1 VVGHFP
7 KHAFIVPETVKTI
20 ELDLQL
26 RYIPTVAT
34 ARLKLEDIHY
44 MSISTATTTTAVST
58 SNAGWQG
65 VKLKQGLVVLGLI
78 LAIWFT
84 PAPAGLS
91 VQAWHLFAIFITS
104 IVCIVVKPLPMGA
117 MAILSMSA
125 CIFTN
130 TLTVEQTLSSFN
142 SKTIW
147 LIVIAF
153 LLARGFIK
161 TGLGSRVAYYFVY
174 FLGKST
180 LGLGYGLMFTEF
192 LLSPFVPSN
201 TARGAGIIYPLTT
214 SLSKEFNSDPKDNTH
229 RRMGSFLITICYHT
243 NLITSTM
250 FVTAM
255 ACNPLI
261 VIFATDFGVNLTWLS
276 WAKATIVPGLISLL
290 SLPLIIYYVYPPEI
304 KKTPGAKEFATE
316 RLKAMGPVSKNEW
329 LMLST
334 FGLLLV
340 LWMFGEMIGVDA
352 TGAAFLGLAL
362 LLVGGVLTWDDILS
376 ERNAWDTFIWLTV
389 LLMMT
394 NFLAKFGMISWFSG
408 HMQTMVTG
416 YSWPAALAILIIVF
430 FSSHY
435 FFASLTAFISSLYSA
450 FTAVAIATGTPPE
463 LAVLMFAF
471 IATLSACTTHYGTG
485 TGPVYFGTNY
495 IPVSRWWSIGAI
507 MGLTHIVVWCG
518 IGLSWWKFIGIW

>member
-1 VVGHFP
+1 
-7 KHAFIVPETVKTI
+7 
-20 ELDLQL
+20 
-26 RYIPTVAT
+26 
-34 ARLKLEDIHY
+34 
-44 MSISTATTTTAVST
+44 MNISTATTAVATKPGS
-58 SNAGWQG
+58 WEG
-65 VKLKQGLVVLGLI
+65 VKIKQGLLILSLVLG
-78 LAIWFT
+78 IWFT
-84 PAPAGLS
+84 PAPTGLS
-91 VQAWHLFAIFITS
+91 TEAWHLFAIFITS

-117 MAILSMSA
+117 ISILGIAA
-125 CIFTN
+125 CVFTN
-130 TLTVEQTLSSFN
+130 TLTVDQALSSFN

-174 FLGKST
+174 FFGKST

-250 FVTAM
+250 FITAM
-255 ACNPLI
+255 ACNPLM
-261 VIFATDFGVNLTWLS
+261 VIFAQEFGVNLTWLS
-276 WAKATIVPGLISLL
+276 WAKATIVPGMISLIT
-290 SLPLIIYYVYPPEI
+290 LPLIIYYVYPPEI

-316 RLKAMGPVSKNEW
+316 RLQKLGPISKNEIY
-329 LMLST
+329 MLTT
-334 FGLLLV
+334 FALLLV
-340 LWMFGEMIGVDA
+340 LWMFGDKIGVDA
-352 TGAAFLGLAL
+352 TGAAFLGLGL

-376 ERNAWDTFIWLTV
+376 ERNAWDTFIWLTT

-394 NFLAKFGMISWFSG
+394 TFLAKFGMVTWFSA
-408 HMQTMVTG
+408 HIQNMVTG
-416 YSWPAALAILIIVF
+416 YSWPAALAILIGVF
-430 FSSHY
+430 FYSHY
-435 FFASLTAFISSLYSA
+435 FFASLTAFISSLYTA
-450 FTAVAIATGTPPE
+450 FTAVAIATGTPPN

-495 IPVSRWWSIGAI
+495 ISVSRWWSVGAL
-507 MGLTHIVVWCG
+507 MGFVHLIIWCG
-518 IGLSWWKFIGIW
+518 VGLPWWKFIGVW

>member
-1 VVGHFP
+1 
-7 KHAFIVPETVKTI
+7 
-20 ELDLQL
+20 
-26 RYIPTVAT
+26 
-34 ARLKLEDIHY
+34 
-44 MSISTATTTTAVST
+44 MSMSAVSIVNK
-58 SNAGWQG
+58 SGWEG
-65 VKLKQGLVVLGLI
+65 VKIKPGLMVLAI
-78 LAIWFT
+78 ALAIWFA
-84 PAPAGLS
+84 PVPAGLTP
-91 VQAWHLFAIFITS
+91 QAWHLFTIFITT
-104 IVCIVVKPLPMGA
+104 IFCIVIKPLPMGA
-117 MAILSMSA
+117 MAIVSMAA
-125 CIFTN
+125 CVFTN
-130 TLTVEQTLSSFN
+130 TLSVEQTLSSFN

-229 RRMGSFLITICYHT
+229 RKMGSFLITICYHT

-261 VIFATDFGVNLTWLS
+261 IIFAQEFGVNLTWLS
-276 WAKATIVPGLISLL
+276 WAKATIVPGLISLFT
-290 SLPLIIYYVYPPEI
+290 LPLIIYYVYPPDI

-316 RLKAMGPVSKNEW
+316 RLKAMGPVSKNEIF
-329 LMLST
+329 MLST

-340 LWMFGEMIGVDA
+340 LWMFGDAIGVDA
-352 TGAAFLGLAL
+352 TGSAFLGLAL
-362 LLVGGVLTWDDILS
+362 LLVGGVLNWEDILN
-376 ERNAWDTFIWLTV
+376 EKNAWDTFIWLTT

-394 NFLAKFGMISWFSG
+394 SFLSKLGMISWFSQ
-408 HMQTMVTG
+408 HMQNMVVG
-416 YSWPAALAILIIVF
+416 YSWPVAVTLLIGVF
-430 FSSHY
+430 FISHY
-435 FFASLTAFISSLYSA
+435 FFASLTAFVTSLYSA
-450 FTAVAIATGTPPE
+450 FTAVAIAAGAPPQ
-463 LAVLMFAF
+463 LAVLLFAF
-471 IATLSACTTHYGTG
+471 IGTLSACTTHYGTG

-495 IPVSRWWSIGAI
+495 ISISRWWSIGAI
-507 MGLTHIVVWCG
+507 MGLVHLTVWCG
-518 IGLSWWKFIGIW
+518 IGLMWWKFIGIW

>member
-1 VVGHFP
+1 
-7 KHAFIVPETVKTI
+7 
-20 ELDLQL
+20 
-26 RYIPTVAT
+26 
-34 ARLKLEDIHY
+34 
-44 MSISTATTTTAVST
+44 MSTSTVST
-58 SNAGWQG
+58 IAHKAGWEG
-65 VKLKQGLVVLGLI
+65 IKVKQGLLI
-78 LAIWFT
+78 LALILGIWFT

-104 IVCIVVKPLPMGA
+104 IACIVVKPLPMGA
-117 MAILSMSA
+117 IAILSIAA
-125 CIFTN
+125 CTFTN

-174 FLGKST
+174 FFGKST

-255 ACNPLI
+255 ACNPLM
-261 VIFATDFGVNLTWLS
+261 VIFAQDFGVNLTWLS
-276 WAKATIVPGLISLL
+276 WAKATIVPGMISLL
-290 SLPLIIYYVYPPEI
+290 TLPLIIYYVYPPEI
-304 KKTPGAKEFATE
+304 KQTPGAKEFAID
-316 RLKAMGPVSKNEW
+316 RLKAMGKISKNEI
-329 LMLST
+329 LMLAI

-340 LWMFGEMIGVDA
+340 LWMFGEHIGVDP

-362 LLVGGVLTWDDILS
+362 LLAGGVLNWDDILG
-376 ERNAWDTFIWLTV
+376 EHKAWDTFIWLTT

-394 NFLAKFGMISWFSG
+394 SFLAKFGMVTWFSG
-408 HMQTMVTG
+408 HMQNLVTG

-430 FSSHY
+430 FYSHY

-450 FTAVAIATGTPPE
+450 FTAVAIATGTPPN
-463 LAVLMFAF
+463 LAVLLFAF

-495 IPVSRWWSIGAI
+495 ISVSRWWTVGAL

-518 IGLSWWKFIGIW
+518 LGLMWWKFIGIW

>member
-1 VVGHFP
+1 
-7 KHAFIVPETVKTI
+7 
-20 ELDLQL
+20 
-26 RYIPTVAT
+26 
-34 ARLKLEDIHY
+34 
-44 MSISTATTTTAVST
+44 MSISTVST
-58 SNAGWQG
+58 VNSKSGGWEG
-65 VKLKQGLVVLGLI
+65 VKIKPALAILALI
-78 LAIWFT
+78 LGMWFT

-91 VQAWHLFAIFITS
+91 TQVWHLFAIFMTS

-117 MAILSMSA
+117 MAILSIAA
-125 CIFTN
+125 CVFTN
-130 TLTVEQTLSSFN
+130 TLTVEQTLSTFN

-174 FLGKST
+174 YFGKST

-201 TARGAGIIYPLTT
+201 TARGAGIIYPLCT
-214 SLSKEFNSDPKDNTH
+214 SLSKEFNSDPKNNTH
-229 RRMGSFLITICYHT
+229 RKMGSFLITICYHT

-250 FVTAM
+250 FITAM
-255 ACNPLI
+255 AANPLM
-261 VIFATDFGVNLTWLS
+261 VIFAQDFGVNLTWLS
-276 WAKATIVPGLISLL
+276 WAKATIVPGLISLI

-304 KKTPGAKEFATE
+304 KSTPGSKEFATE
-316 RLKAMGPVSKNEW
+316 RLKAMGPISKNEIF
-329 LMLST
+329 MLST

-340 LWMFGEMIGVDA
+340 LWMFGDMIHVDA

-362 LLVGGVLTWDDILS
+362 LLVGGVLTWDDILN
-376 ERNAWDTFIWLTV
+376 EKNAWDTFVWLTT

-394 NFLAKFGMISWFSG
+394 TFLTKFGMITWFSQ
-408 HMQTMVTG
+408 HIQSMVAG
-416 YSWPAALAILIIVF
+416 YSWPAALAILVIVF
-430 FSSHY
+430 FYSHY

-450 FTAVAIATGTPPE
+450 FTAVAIATGTPPN
-463 LAVLMFAF
+463 LAVLLFAF

-495 IPVSRWWSIGAI
+495 ISVSRWWSVGAI
-507 MGLTHIVVWCG
+507 MGFTHILVWCG
-518 IGLSWWKFIGIW
+518 IGLMWWRFIGIW